1 MAVSEEAACVVG
13 LGAAGMGDLEAVG
26 MVAAAAEVTGN
37 REAIPKQDDRNGG
50 KRDDADKR

>member
-37 REAIPKQDDRNGG
+37 REAIPKTGME
-50 KRDDADKR
+50 